1 MADNDT
7 LKQKN
12 IVWLGVY
19 LAFFGLG
26 FAWIF
31 LGRPVAIEALKALN
45 GLDWTK
51 AAVTVGGTLAVMLLN
66 GLATANFKA
75 TLVFW
80 AISHPLPG
88 ARFVKLVRKDGRV
101 DMDRFN
107 ETLGRTLPNTPAEQ
121 NSAWYNLY
129 KKNETDPSVRAGHQD
144 YLLFRDLTWLTV
156 LLFFAGSSGIYLY
169 TDGGRPATIYM
180 LVSAMLYFLLGIAA
194 RIAGNRFVV
203 TVVACE
209 MAKVESST
217 PRILI

>member
-12 IVWLGVY
+12 LIWLGVY

-31 LGRPVAIEALKALN
+31 LGRPVAIEALKTLN

-51 AAVTVGGTLAVMLLN
+51 AAVTVGVTLAVMLLN
-66 GLATANFKA
+66 GLANPNLKA

-80 AISHPLPG
+80 TISHPLPG
-88 ARFVKLVRKDGRV
+88 SRFVKIAHGDGRI
-101 DMDRFN
+101 DMERLN
-107 ETLGRTLPNTPAEQ
+107 ETFGRTLPNTPTEQNAAWYKLYRKYEAEQ
-121 NSAWYNLY
+121 
-129 KKNETDPSVRAGHQD
+129 SVRAGHQD

-156 LLFFAGSSGIYLY
+156 LLSVVGSIGIYLH
-169 TDGGRPATIYM
+169 TDGSRPTTLYM
-180 LVSAMLYFLLGIAA
+180 LLTAILYILLSMAA
-194 RIAGNRFVV
+194 RNAGNRFVV

-209 MAKVESST
+209 MAKAEST
-217 PRILI
+217 PRILT